1 VVVCRRVM
9 GPEGRHDQEIR
20 LQRNAFH
27 YLHRCPVHSSQQ
39 LEVDIGQDAIKVL
52 YLSILQHRKGEPNGH
67 MTVKDEEYHMS
78 LRAKECLM

>member
-1 VVVCRRVM
+1 MVVCRRVM

-39 LEVDIGQDAIKVL
+39 LEVDIGQVLQDNESHGFMLSTSKIEDKVHNL
-52 YLSILQHRKGEPNGH
+52 WI
-67 MTVKDEEYHMS
+67 T
-78 LRAKECLM
+78 KEK